1 MNFLWSRVPI
11 RSAEPEL
18 LDTFFVSAVSTVVL
32 IRILLEATGYPR
44 LGGGGLHIAHVLW
57 GGLGMLV
64 AIVLLLG
71 FLSPGTRHLAAIVG
85 GAGFGSFVD
94 ELGKFLTSDN
104 DYFFKPTAALL
115 YVLFV
120 LLFFIVRQIRRYRE
134 LTPTE
139 SLVNAIE
146 IAERLAVGTIAMGD
160 RERALALLDRADP
173 SEPLV
178 PMLRQ
183 RFRTAAVGAGRVT
196 RATRLAHAASARYAA
211 IAGSRWFRRAIIALF
226 ALDGLGFVATSI
238 AAVAVVVGAAV
249 GNPDALSALGDVT
262 QGDNITSVIQL
273 VAGVVGGTTLLRGIL
288 ALRSSRTRAYR
299 LFEIAVLVDLL
310 LVQPF
315 QFLDLGFAP
324 TVDVI
329 FDLLLLAVLRYLDGL
344 EQTVNLRTL
353 ESERAMALA
362 GVARGS

>member
-1 MNFLWSRVPI
+1 P
-11 RSAEPEL
+11 
-18 LDTFFVSAVSTVVL
+18 
-32 IRILLEATGYPR
+32 
-44 LGGGGLHIAHVLW
+44 HVLW

-85 GAGFGSFVD
+85 GAGFGSFID

-120 LLFFIVRQIRRYRE
+120 LLFFVVRQIRRYRV

-139 SLVNAIE
+139 NLVNAIE
-146 IAERLAVGTIAMGD
+146 IAERLAVGTIA
-160 RERALALLDRADP
+160 
-173 SEPLV
+173 V
-178 PMLRQ
+178 
-183 RFRTAAVGAGRVT
+183 
-196 RATRLAHAASARYAA
+196 
-211 IAGSRWFRRAIIALF
+211 
-226 ALDGLGFVATSI
+226 
-238 AAVAVVVGAAV
+238 
-249 GNPDALSALGDVT
+249 
-262 QGDNITSVIQL
+262 
-273 VAGVVGGTTLLRGIL
+273 
-288 ALRSSRTRAYR
+288 RSSRTRAYR
-299 LFEIAVLVDLL
+299 LFDIAVLVALL

-329 FDLLLLAVLRYLDGL
+329 FDLLLLAILRYLDGL
-344 EQTVNLRTL
+344 ERTVSLRTL
-353 ESERAMALA
+353 ESESAMALA